1 MKRGK
6 TELRVG
12 TTVDASTPARGALE
26 EALNEGASFG
36 DAFRRSASA
45 AEGETMATVMLVAHK
60 GRASDLGERSAG
72 RHGPEAT
79 AQPLLLKTTAAT
91 WADGVY

>member
-26 EALNEGASFG
+26 EALTKGASFG
-36 DAFRRSASA
+36 GAFRRSRA
-45 AEGETMATVMLVAHK
+45 ATEEGTKAAIPLVARK
-60 GRASDLGERSAG
+60 GRASTLGERSAG
-72 RHGPEAT
+72 HHGTGAT
-79 AQPLLLKTTAAT
+79 DAPLLETTADT
-91 WADGVY
+91 WADGV